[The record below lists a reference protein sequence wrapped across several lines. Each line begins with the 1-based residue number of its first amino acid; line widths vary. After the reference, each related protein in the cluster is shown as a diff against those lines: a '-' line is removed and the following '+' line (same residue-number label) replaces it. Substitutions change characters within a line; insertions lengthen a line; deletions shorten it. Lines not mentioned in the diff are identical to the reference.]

1 MIGQGRYRLWVKV
14 QEVTWDFLAAVDS
27 GGVGTGAESPEVPQA
42 RGFSSQWPRGSVL
55 NLGPVSHS
63 GSALKD

>member
-1 MIGQGRYRLWVKV
+1 MTGQRRYRLWVKV

-27 GGVGTGAESPEVPQA
+27 GGVGTGADPEVPQA
-42 RGFSSQWPRGSVL
+42 CGFSSQWPRGSIL
-55 NLGPVSHS
+55 NLRPVSHS